1 MHGELTAVLRL
12 VVAILVATAIV
23 ETKAMANHT
32 DEALLVNW

>member
-1 MHGELTAVLRL
+1 MHGESTAVLRL

-23 ETKAMANHT
+23 ETKAMASHT